1 MNAEIV
7 LFICKTS
14 HEGNL
19 QYTKIRVA
27 KIKFKELKL
36 QNVSIKICIQKI
48 PRSLHVCI
56 KC

>member
-1 MNAEIV
+1 MNAEI
-7 LFICKTS
+7 LLLIFRTS
-14 HEGNL
+14 HDRNL

-36 QNVSIKICIQKI
+36 VSIKICIQKF